1 MLSPQEKEVLRY
13 RKKGVPGRNIAEK
26 LGVKIETVWT
36 ISHNIV
42 LKCTGKYDGKKHYE
56 YVKKSFEKRM
66 SESEENKK
74 KFKDQQKKYREQN
87 KDKIKEYS
95 KGYYERNKDEISA
108 KQKKYYETNKEK
120 LARQHKEYYE
130 NNKEKLKRKLKRN
143 KNSSQVKAERIKRN
157 DEICKMFSDG
167 ESVKNISKKFG
178 LSRQTIY
185 NILSK
190 IK

>member
-1 MLSPQEKEVLRY
+1 MLSDQEKRVLKY
-13 RKKGVPGRNIAEK
+13 RQNGTPGREIAKK
-26 LGVKIETVWT
+26 LGVKIETIWT

-42 LKCTGKYDGKKHYE
+42 LKCTGKYDNKKHYS
-56 YVKKSFEKRM
+56 YVKKSFNKRM

-157 DEICKMFSDG
+157 EEICKMFSAG
-167 ESVKNISKKFG
+167 ETVINISEKFG